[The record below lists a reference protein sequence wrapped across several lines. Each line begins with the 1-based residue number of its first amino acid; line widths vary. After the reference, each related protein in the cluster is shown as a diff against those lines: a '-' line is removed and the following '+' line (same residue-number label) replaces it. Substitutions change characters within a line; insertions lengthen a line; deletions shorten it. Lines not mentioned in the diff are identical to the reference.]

1 MSRFDVNKITRTP
14 EQWSAIA
21 FKQTTENN
29 IQWKIALGVIVAAVA
44 ASATSPMTG
53 IAIACWS
60 IFSAWQQAKEV
71 QRNQFA
77 IREYGCIAHVLSG
90 DDFRSYYRQVG
101 GEAVDAEL
109 TFANQQGYSLSDT
122 ALDYLEERENF
133 SSGQSLPASPTVI
146 SSPSPSSLSSPQST
160 VYSQQVTTQSSVHES
175 SNIFDIVQAIA
186 NPVQNCVILGV
197 GGSGKGILV
206 SNALR
211 RIKADNPNRKIFY
224 IDPKNEEGEYGYTN
238 GVVDVVK
245 RKTCKNRCPEEI
257 CNWLDEVLDEYIQW
271 ASQQEESLL
280 VVDEGMVIGDAC
292 KKTKN
297 TRIGTLILHISSL
310 GGAKRENAW
319 LITQT
324 PFVGAMGLNLTSS
337 SQMKWVT
344 LVGGNDLGVI
354 KQWGKAA
361 TMENISLDRLG
372 SLISE
377 SPVNRAVYW
386 GGHSKWYA
394 MPQLTNYSAIDRD
407 NNKPNGDA
415 LSTEERQLLRE
426 REASATQ
433 QMIDQLE
440 RTRYLDLDEFIVHEL
455 KAGDRL
461 DEIKGK
467 IIRIIRQR
475 EHYGLAYKFKL

>member
-1 MSRFDVNKITRTP
+1 MSRFDIQKIQRSP
-14 EQWSAIA
+14 SEWSAIA

-44 ASATSPMTG
+44 ASATSPVTG
-53 IAIACWS
+53 VAIACWS

-71 QRNQFA
+71 QRNQTA
-77 IREYGCIAHVLSG
+77 IRDYGCVAHVLEG
-90 DDFRSYYRQVG
+90 DDFRCYYRQVG
-101 GEAVDAEL
+101 EQAVEAEL
-109 TFANQQGYSLSDT
+109 TFANQQGYALSET
-122 ALDYLEERENF
+122 ALDYLEERENVG
-133 SSGQSLPASPTVI
+133 SGQALSASPTVI
-146 SSPSPSSLSSPQST
+146 SPQPL
-160 VYSQQVTTQSSVHES
+160 VNNPLVAVATQSSVHES
-175 SNIFDIVQAIA
+175 SNIFDIVSAIA
-186 NPVQNCVILGV
+186 SPVQNCVILGV

-224 IDPKNEEGEYGYTN
+224 VDPKNEEGEYGYTN

-257 CNWLDEVLDEYIQW
+257 CDWLDEVLDEYIQW

-310 GGAKRENAW
+310 GGAKRENSW

-386 GGHSKWYA
+386 GGYSKWYA
-394 MPQLTNYSAIDRD
+394 MPQLANYSAIDRD

-440 RTRYLDLDEFIVHEL
+440 RTRCLDLDEFIVHEL

-461 DEIKGK
+461 NEIKGK

-475 EHYGLAYKFKL
+475 EHYGLVYKFKL